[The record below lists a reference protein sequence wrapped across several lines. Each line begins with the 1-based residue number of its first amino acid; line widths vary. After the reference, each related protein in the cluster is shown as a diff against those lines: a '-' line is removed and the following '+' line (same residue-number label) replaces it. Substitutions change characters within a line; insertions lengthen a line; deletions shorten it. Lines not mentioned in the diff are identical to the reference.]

1 MSSIRAAV
9 KTIASFILH
18 FLDTNCQGLD
28 NTERVKSD
36 ENVSNSTVFVAIDG
50 AILPHLSECASAI
63 KQIEF
68 SKQCDA
74 KTHS

>member
-28 NTERVKSD
+28 NTEGVKSD
-36 ENVSNSTVFVAIDG
+36 ENVSNSFCGDGWCNTATFVRMRFCHQTNGVF
-50 AILPHLSECASAI
+50 
-63 KQIEF
+63 Q
-68 SKQCDA
+68 
-74 KTHS
+74 TM